1 MKMLIFKIIYDSEGI
16 EFDKNN
22 KSKDCMLCH
31 YWFFKDKNFNFEE
44 LICNGCYYISMM
56 CYE

>member
-22 KSKDCMLCH
+22 KLKECMVCH

-44 LICNGCYYISMM
+44 LICNGCHYISMM

>member
-1 MKMLIFKIIYDSEGI
+1 MKMLIFKIFYDSEGI

-22 KSKDCMLCH
+22 KSKECMFCH

-44 LICNGCYYISMM
+44 LICSGCYYISMM